1 MAVTLANTNAS
12 LSGKTVTVNENND
25 TITGNKTFDRGAAT
39 APFTVAQATAAKVTN
54 LDADKVDG
62 KHSTDLLLVDGTQAM
77 TGTLD
82 LGTPGKVKFPASQ
95 SASADAN
102 TLDDYE
108 EGSWTPVIGGSGGT
122 SGQAYTTQVG
132 RYIKIGKLVFAT
144 FTVLLSTE
152 GTITGSAEIQ
162 GLPFLSQN
170 TASVFGLAGSLQFA
184 SLATSWAYVNAV
196 VLNNSQVARLRGLGA
211 ATTTGTANTTDLT
224 AADINNT
231 TQFVGTL
238 IYQADA

>member
-1 MAVTLANTNAS
+1 MAVTTLNTNAS
-12 LSGKTVTVNENND
+12 LSGKTITVNENDD

-54 LDADKVDG
+54 LDADKLDG
-62 KHSTDLLLVDGTQAM
+62 IEGAALVKHDGTVAM

-82 LGTPGKVKFPASQ
+82 LGTPGKLKFPASQ

-122 SGQAYTTQVG
+122 SGQTYTTQVG

-144 FTVLLSTE
+144 FTVTLSAK
-152 GTITGSAEIQ
+152 GTITTSVEIQ
-162 GLPFLSQN
+162 GLPFTSQN
-170 TASVFGLAGSLQFA
+170 TASVFGVASLQF
-184 SLATSWAYVNAV
+184 SNLATNWTHIIAV
-196 VLNNSQVARLRGLGA
+196 TLNNSTAARVRGAGA
-211 ATTTGTANTTDLT
+211 AAAANTTDLAT
-224 AADINNT
+224 ADINNNT
-231 TQFVGTL
+231 GFVGTI